1 MSYSA
6 LGFSTFLPL
15 QKRILP
21 ATSLRSS
28 ALHPARRSALRPTV
42 PRHHYHITM
51 SCIFALDFDGVL
63 CDSVTESS
71 LTAFRAAATMW
82 PDLSVPRDTNGAPPQ
97 HLLNA
102 MRLVRPVV
110 ETGFEN
116 VLLARLAGQVSD
128 VEADFVRPVMEDWG
142 ALREQLMQQ
151 WGCDKEHL
159 VSTFGQCRDTWIEQ
173 DLEGWIGANQMFP
186 QVVDAVNSASG
197 PVYIIT
203 TKQTRFCLLLL
214 EKYGVTSVPKENVF
228 GYGTGSKIS
237 VLKKIIA
244 MPERNSRD
252 VMFVEDRYETLE
264 AVSISMLGQP
274 LTLHLATWG
283 YNTEK
288 TRAVAAK
295 HPFIGLID
303 LPQFVSKLQ

>member
-1 MSYSA
+1 MPQ
-6 LGFSTFLPL
+6 STLAFASFLPL
-15 QKRILP
+15 QNRTPPSTRLLSP
-21 ATSLRSS
+21 
-28 ALHPARRSALRPTV
+28 ALHPNRRPALRPTV
-42 PRHHYHITM
+42 SRHHAHVTM
-51 SCIFALDFDGVL
+51 SCVFALDFDGVL

-71 LTAFRAAATMW
+71 LTSFRAATTMW
-82 PDLSVPRDTNGAPPQ
+82 PDVSVPRDSHGAPPQ
-97 HLLNA
+97 HLLDA

-116 VLLARLAGQVSD
+116 VLLARLAAQVSD
-128 VEADFVRPVMEDWG
+128 VEADFVRPVLEDWG
-142 ALREQLMQQ
+142 AVREQLMQQ
-151 WGCDKEHL
+151 WGCDKEDL
-159 VSTFGQCRDTWIEQ
+159 VSVFGQCRDTWIEQ
-173 DLEGWIGANQMFP
+173 DLEGWVGANQMFP

-197 PVYIIT
+197 PVYVIT

-214 EKYGVTSVPKENVF
+214 EKYGVTSVPKGNVF

-244 MPERNSRD
+244 MPERNGRD

-288 TRAVAAK
+288 TRSVATK

-303 LPQFVSKLQ
+303 LPQFISKLQ